1 MPFYLFTIQIVALQ
15 GLEKGLDRNATI
27 ILKDKIRK
35 ED

>member
-1 MPFYLFTIQIVALQ
+1 MPVYLFTIHIFELQ

-27 ILKDKIRK
+27 ILKDKIRR